1 MIQKLKREYDRLLPH
16 LKALSERELAHAK
29 SMQEKNL
36 GLGVSQAFEFGQ
48 QFNKEYVPLS
58 LLIRVLPGTEL
69 GNLDVPSWR
78 SFRPMYSSWR
88 LDWTCPSAGHQLY
101 RVHEHATLGFISCRL
116 SFCIISDFLHYT
128 RHHTWGVT

>member
-1 MIQKLKREYDRLLPH
+1 
-16 LKALSERELAHAK
+16 
-29 SMQEKNL
+29 MQEKNL

-78 SFRPMYSSWR
+78 SFRPMYSSCR
-88 LDWTCPSAGHQLY
+88 LDWTYHSAGHQLY
-101 RVHEHATLGFISCRL
+101 RVHEHCYSLLFPVVCRFVL
-116 SFCIISDFLHYT
+116 YQIPYT
-128 RHHTWGVT
+128 TQDITHGA